1 MVRLTAAL
9 ISALNDGCDLA
20 TIETLT
26 VPGRYFHEISGIDAC
41 EKLSRLDISKN
52 SITSLESISMCT
64 NLKWLSVA
72 ENKLTSLKGIETLTK
87 LTVLNASRNAI
98 TSVSEISTLVE
109 LRALIL
115 NDNQITKV
123 TRFDNLVK
131 LNTLVL
137 SHNPIRELG
146 KSLNKQ
152 LELTKLSV
160 SHCKIQILGASLKR
174 CVALEELRL
183 AHNQLSEL
191 PKEIERNGR
200 LRILDLGSNN
210 LQNWQSLQ
218 VLKALHSLSN
228 LNLRGSPI
236 CSVAD
241 YEQEV
246 KSLVPTLQILD
257 GHPLVPGKV
266 KRKYEGKKPS
276 SKMTDESVGGPKRD
290 TNGDQTKRTKV
301 NSIADGAKEKGSRP
315 PKDSQDE
322 DAPDK
327 PFVELIKAQPTEVKR
342 LSDIRQDSGVVAV
355 IDGKKDVGGVWKRK
369 RGIEAL
375 TLLKEPEIGTG
386 GPSSWDTP
394 GAAITN
400 DVAAAKL
407 PPTSYSRW
415 ALKKK

>member
-26 VPGRYFHEISGIDAC
+26 VPNRYFHEISGIDAC
-41 EKLSRLDISKN
+41 EKLSRLDISGN
-52 SITSLESISMCT
+52 SITNLESISMCT

-72 ENKLTSLKGIETLTK
+72 GNGLTSLKGVETLIK

-98 TSVSEISTLVE
+98 TAVSEISSLVE

-115 NDNQITKV
+115 NNNEITKV

-160 SHCKIQILGASLKR
+160 SHCKIQVLGASLKR

-183 AHNQLSEL
+183 AHNQLSDL

-210 LQNWQSLQ
+210 LQNWENLQ
-218 VLKALHSLSN
+218 VLKSLHSLFN

-246 KSLVPTLQILD
+246 KKLIPTLQILD

-266 KRKYEGKKPS
+266 KRKYEGKKTF
-276 SKMTDESVGGPKRD
+276 SKV
-290 TNGDQTKRTKV
+290 TNEAVVEHGQDAVGDQTKRKKV
-301 NSIADGAKEKGSRP
+301 MAGGLKEQGPRP
-315 PKDSQDE
+315 PKDVQDE
-322 DAPDK
+322 DASDK
-327 PFVELIKAQPTEVKR
+327 PFVELVKAPAAETKR
-342 LSDIRQDSGVVAV
+342 VSDVRQDSGMIAV
-355 IDGKKDVGGVWKRK
+355 IDGEKGAGGVWKRK

-375 TLLKEPEIGTG
+375 TLFKEPEIGSG
-386 GPSSWDTP
+386 GLSSWDTP
-394 GAAITN
+394 TN
-400 DVAAAKL
+400 DAVAAQP